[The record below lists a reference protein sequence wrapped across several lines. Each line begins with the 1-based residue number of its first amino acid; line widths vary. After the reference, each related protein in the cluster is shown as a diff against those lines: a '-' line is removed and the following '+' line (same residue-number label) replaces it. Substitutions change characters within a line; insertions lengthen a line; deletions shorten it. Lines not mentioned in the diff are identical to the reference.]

1 MWFPFSIVFHCVKNQ
16 LSNENQRSAMN
27 GGDVYWEESQNKNS
41 QWDGIWVELKRTR
54 IRVIVV
60 NLSEFLIRWKEANLV
75 RVSGDFEL
83 SEVYCSSN
91 SILLFW
97 QSLIFLYS
105 PDMIYSFLLF
115 PIHNLCHTCRKMVGD
130 QTTWYT

>member
-54 IRVIVV
+54 IRVIGV
-60 NLSEFLIRWKEANLV
+60 NFSDFLIKA
-75 RVSGDFEL
+75 SKFQFEL
-83 SEVYCSSN
+83 AGN
-91 SILLFW
+91 
-97 QSLIFLYS
+97 
-105 PDMIYSFLLF
+105 
-115 PIHNLCHTCRKMVGD
+115 
-130 QTTWYT
+130 